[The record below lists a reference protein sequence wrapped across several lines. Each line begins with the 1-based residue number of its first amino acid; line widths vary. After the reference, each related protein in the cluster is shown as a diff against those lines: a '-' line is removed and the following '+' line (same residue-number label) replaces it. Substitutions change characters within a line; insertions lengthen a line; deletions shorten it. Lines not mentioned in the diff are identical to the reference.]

1 MHKSCLIFYKHIS
14 IHSDG
19 CLSVNYTNLNTLKQ
33 NKNLIIYNK
42 DYKLFKKLLKK
53 KVSIRK
59 TNKYRNKIF

>member
-42 DYKLFKKLLKK
+42 DYIFILIIGITTLHQNGNQEP
-53 KVSIRK
+53 VS
-59 TNKYRNKIF
+59 

>member
-42 DYKLFKKLLKK
+42 DYKLFKK
-53 KVSIRK
+53 S
-59 TNKYRNKIF
+59 